1 MISRFLD
8 IVNSLAL
15 TGSRYG
21 PTEVTIGCTMYPR
34 VPASGKPSNIGPQ
47 FDNVGS
53 FVLAP
58 GTDKPLLRGA
68 IGELCVSGK
77 LVGRGY
83 LNRPSLT
90 QERFPYLETL
100 GLR

>member
-1 MISRFLD
+1 M
-8 IVNSLAL
+8 VN
-15 TGSRYG
+15 TRYG

-34 VPASGKPSNIGPQ
+34 VPANGKPSNIGPQ
-47 FDNVGS
+47 FINVGS
-53 FVLAP
+53 FVFVP
-58 GTDKPLLRGA
+58 GTDKPVLRGA

-90 QERFPYLETL
+90 QERFPFLKNFNTRYKIHP
-100 GLR
+100 RF

>member
-1 MISRFLD
+1 
-8 IVNSLAL
+8 
-15 TGSRYG
+15 
-21 PTEVTIGCTMYPR
+21 MYPR
-34 VPASGKPSNIGPQ
+34 VPANGKPSNIGPQ

-53 FVLAP
+53 FVLMP
-58 GTDKPLLRGA
+58 GTDKLVLRGA

-90 QERFPYLETL
+90 QERFPFLEKFNTRYIAL
-100 GLR
+100 PLL